1 MHQHYVTEYASM
13 TSYHFLVFYEP
24 FSSLSH
30 FVGALVCLIF
40 SVPLWRSAKG
50 HFGHRLAIGVFCFA
64 SVFLLIM
71 SGVYH
76 LLPEGTTGRM
86 VLQRL
91 DHAAIFLMI
100 AGTFTPLHSI
110 LFRGV
115 LRWLPLVVIWTIA
128 ITGIT
133 LKTIFFSQIPETLS
147 LGTYLGMGWLGLIS
161 VVFICIHWG
170 FGLAAP
176 LLKGSVA
183 YSIGSLFEFLKGPIV
198 ISGVIGPH
206 ELFHLAVLVGIAYH
220 WKFIRK
226 VAMEASPKM
235 ESVIG
240 PRVFELR

>member
-1 MHQHYVTEYASM
+1 MHAYG
-13 TSYHFLVFYEP
+13 FLGFSEP

-30 FVGALVCLIF
+30 FIGAIVCLIL
-40 SVPLWRSAKG
+40 SIPMWRSAKG

-64 SVFLLIM
+64 TIFLLSM

-76 LLPEGTTGRM
+76 LLPPGSSGKI

-91 DHAAIFLMI
+91 DHAAIFVMI

-128 ITGIT
+128 VVGIIM
-133 LKTIFFSQIPETLS
+133 KTIFFSEISEFVGV
-147 LGTYLGMGWLGLIS
+147 GTYLGMGWLGMIS
-161 VVFICIHWG
+161 AVFICIHWG

-176 LLKGSVA
+176 LIKGAIA
-183 YSIGSLFEFLKGPIV
+183 YSIGTVFEFLKGPTL

-206 ELFHLAVLVGIAYH
+206 ELFHIAVLMGITYH
-220 WKFIRK
+220 WKFIRS
-226 VAMEASPKM
+226 VALQASCLK
-235 ESVIG
+235 SQ
-240 PRVFELR
+240 RLN